1 MNSTADRLRETVV
14 AIAQANAVRLVVLF
28 GSSCRHESRPPED
41 LDIGFLG
48 DAPLDL
54 LDLTNQL
61 IRRLGIQNVD
71 VVDLG
76 RAEPL
81 LLALAARDG
90 VPLYERSPG
99 EFSRFVSLAARR
111 FADTRKFRDTERR
124 EIVDFLAEP
133 SPK

>member
-1 MNSTADRLRETVV
+1 M
-14 AIAQANAVRLVVLF
+14 LF
-28 GSSCRHESRPPED
+28 GSSCRRESRPPED

-61 IRRLGIQNVD
+61 IRRPGIQNVD

-111 FADTRKFRDTERR
+111 FAGTRKFRDTERR
-124 EIVDFLAEP
+124 EIVDFLVEP